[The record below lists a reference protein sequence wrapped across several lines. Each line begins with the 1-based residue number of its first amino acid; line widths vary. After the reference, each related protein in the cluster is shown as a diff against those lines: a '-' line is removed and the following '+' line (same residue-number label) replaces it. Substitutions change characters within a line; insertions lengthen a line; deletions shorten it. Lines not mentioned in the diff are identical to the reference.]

1 MFLQLKNSDDI
12 IKVLDFQELID
23 PNTNIIH
30 AQDQLGE
37 EEQEPDTY
45 QKQNL
50 VFPSGESLPRCWVDA
65 NYRHPQLSTSST
77 TNKQR

>member
-1 MFLQLKNSDDI
+1 MFLQIKDSGDM

-23 PNTNIIH
+23 PNNNIIH
-30 AQDQLGE
+30 AQDQLGQ

-45 QKQNL
+45 KKQNL

-65 NYRHPQLSTSST
+65 NYRDPEVSSSPQ
-77 TNKQR
+77 QR

>member
-1 MFLQLKNSDDI
+1 MFLQLKDSGDI
-12 IKVLDFQELID
+12 VKILDFQELID
-23 PNTNIIH
+23 PNNNIIH

-45 QKQNL
+45 KKQNL

-65 NYRHPQLSTSST
+65 NYRHPQLSSSS
-77 TNKQR
+77 QHR